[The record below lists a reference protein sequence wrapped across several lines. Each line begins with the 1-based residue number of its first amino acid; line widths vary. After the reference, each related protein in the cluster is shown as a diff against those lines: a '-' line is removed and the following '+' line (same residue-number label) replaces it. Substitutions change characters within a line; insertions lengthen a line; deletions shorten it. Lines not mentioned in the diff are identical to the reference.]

1 MSGGLRGSGT
11 LLGKR
16 LRLDSLSE
24 GDQNELI
31 EAQAAFEGFVP
42 IRLDHPSVKSNSQ
55 KSRISS
61 QNKSIKAA
69 LKNEQA
75 NESQSQHRRAT
86 PRSICTDS
94 DNTLLIERIRVGF
107 GSYSV
112 GAGSE

>member
-31 EAQAAFEGFVP
+31 ESQAAFEGFVP

-61 QNKSIKAA
+61 QNKSIKGA

-75 NESQSQHRRAT
+75 NDSQSQYRRAT

-94 DNTLLIERIRVGF
+94 ENALLIERIRVGF
-107 GSYSV
+107 GAYSV